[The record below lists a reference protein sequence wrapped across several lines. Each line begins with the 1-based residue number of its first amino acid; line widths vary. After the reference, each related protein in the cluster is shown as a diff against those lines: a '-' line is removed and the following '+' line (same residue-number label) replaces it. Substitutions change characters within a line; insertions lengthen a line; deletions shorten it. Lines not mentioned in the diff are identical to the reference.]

1 MKKQWIAL
9 FLCALLVFAVGCS
22 APKSNQGARTEA
34 AMPAPVEAPAAEAPA
49 EYAQDSQSVKGEESG
64 WSGGAGNAAGSA
76 PDQDYG
82 GHKVIKNAG
91 LGLETR
97 EFDADLAY
105 IKQKVMDMGGYISNS
120 YVRGRKPENYNDT
133 GRYASI
139 SIRIPQER
147 MEAFLADARGIATV
161 TYENSSGEDIT
172 SSYYDTESR
181 LQIYE
186 TQRER
191 ILALLAKA
199 ETMEDI
205 ISLETELSRITYE
218 IESLTTQLKRWDDL
232 VDFATVTV
240 DLTEIPP
247 AVAVASNDDIGTR
260 INEGLASTLSGM
272 AVFFENLLVFLIA
285 ASPVLILLAI
295 ILVVVL
301 LILRARRKK
310 QAKLIEQ
317 GILPEKKRYQAYQPP
332 QPNQGGYGTQPLPPV
347 TPSQP
352 PKGPEQPKE

>member
-9 FLCALLVFAVGCS
+9 FLCVLLVFAAGCS
-22 APKSNQGARTEA
+22 ASKSNQSARSEA
-34 AMPAPVEAPAAEAPA
+34 AMPAPEAPAAEAPA
-49 EYAQDSQSVKGEESG
+49 EYQDSKAEEGG
-64 WSGGAGNAAGSA
+64 WSSGAGNVAGSA
-76 PDQDYG
+76 SGQDFG
-82 GHKVIKNAG
+82 GHKVIKSAG

-97 EFDADLAY
+97 EFEADLAY
-105 IKQKVMDMGGYISNS
+105 IKQKVADMGGYISNS
-120 YVRGRKPENYNDT
+120 YVRGRKPENYNDS

-161 TYENSSGEDIT
+161 TYENSGGEDIT

-181 LQIYE
+181 LEIYE

-199 ETMEDI
+199 DTMEDI

-240 DLTEIPP
+240 ELMEIPP
-247 AVAVASNDDIGTR
+247 AMAVASNDDIGTR
-260 INEGLASTLSGM
+260 INEGLANTLSGM

-285 ASPVLILLAI
+285 ASPVLVLLAV

-301 LILRARRKK
+301 LVLRARRKNR
-310 QAKLIEQ
+310 AKLIEQ

-332 QPNQGGYGTQPLPPV
+332 QAGQVGYGTQPLPPV
-347 TPSQP
+347 APSQP
-352 PKGPEQPKE
+352 PKQELPKE